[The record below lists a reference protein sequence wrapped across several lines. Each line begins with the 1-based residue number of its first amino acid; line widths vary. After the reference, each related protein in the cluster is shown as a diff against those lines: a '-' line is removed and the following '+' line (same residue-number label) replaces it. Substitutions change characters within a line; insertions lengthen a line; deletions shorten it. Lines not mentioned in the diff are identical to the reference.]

1 MNLGMKKFHK
11 TGVLLLSLAL
21 TIVSAGVHNTVHA
34 AEVQGQELRIKVGSK
49 NAEINGSAQTIIQP
63 YQTHGVT
70 MVPLSVFKKAFGAD
84 IKLGDGNTV
93 KIMKGKHTITL
104 TLGSPVIWV
113 DGHKLRS
120 EAAPAMLHNTFMAP
134 LRIVASG
141 LGAKLS
147 TGEGGQIIVRLGQDE
162 AADPGGDGGIDI
174 DTGKTRIGNSYYGWT
189 MQYPNGLIPGSSGD
203 ESMATFSDSE
213 DTYYLEVHA
222 GSRISETA
230 DVDTLMDT
238 LLTSAR
244 NSGET
249 VLDQQVFPQAKVP
262 YARIVTTDKD
272 GSMWQER
279 AYYGEGRIYTLYL
292 ASQTAKSY
300 KDLQKYDALLNTFEP
315 GFDRADKSVK
325 DLSKVKNG
333 MTTTYNDDFGIS
345 LQIPAEWTADSSHS
359 VYTGKDGTT
368 LSIHAASAP
377 AGLTLDSWAAQLQE
391 QSKRMFLPDAYK
403 WGGTTPV
410 EAAGEKALLQKSEY
424 SYGAGWYQEQQLLL
438 INGGYRYLLDY
449 SAPKG
454 LEAGQDRF
462 QDILASLDIDFEGN
476 AEILGSLENYY
487 FLTDTTRSVLKT
499 SNNYQY
505 TVNIP
510 RYWTAVNERYEQ
522 SQAEY
527 QFPGGSFRLEAD
539 SSSDPDLT
547 IWQLRSYY
555 TEAAKSVKD
564 FTLQGIDNVTLNGA
578 PATVIRIHQS
588 VKGAGQSKQVILFS
602 DGSGQLYRITTTLND
617 ANSTPEQKAA
627 IEKAVQS
634 FKFVK

>member
-1 MNLGMKKFHK
+1 MKIFHRS
-11 TGVLLLSLAL
+11 GVILLSLAL
-21 TIVSAGVHNTVHA
+21 TLMTCGVYNAAHAAGVQV
-34 AEVQGQELRIKVGSK
+34 QELRLKVGSK

-70 MVPLSVFKKAFGAD
+70 MVPLSVFKKAFEAD

-93 KIMKGKHTITL
+93 KILKGKHTITL

-120 EAAPAMLHNTFMAP
+120 ESAPAMLHNTFMAP

-141 LGAKLS
+141 IGAKLS
-147 TGEGGQIIVRLGQDE
+147 TGEGGQIVVRLGLDE
-162 AADPGGDGGIDI
+162 AADPAGDGGMDI
-174 DTGKTRIGNSYYGWT
+174 DTGKTRIGNSFYGWT
-189 MQYPNGLIPGSSGD
+189 MQYPSGLIPGSSGD

-213 DTYYLEVHA
+213 DTYYLEIHA

-249 VLDQQVFPQAKVP
+249 VLDQQVFPTAKVP

-279 AYYGEGRIYTLYL
+279 AYYGAGRIYTLYL

-315 GFDRADKSVK
+315 GFNREDKSIK

-333 MTTTYNDDFGIS
+333 MTETYNDDYGIS
-345 LQIPAEWTADSSHS
+345 MQIPAEWTADNSHR
-359 VYTGKDGTT
+359 VYTGRGGTS

-391 QSKRMFLPDAYK
+391 QSKRTFLPEAFK
-403 WGGTTPV
+403 WKGTTVV
-410 EAAGEKALLQKSEY
+410 EASGEKALLQQAEY
-424 SYGAGWYQEQQLLL
+424 TYGGIWYQEKQLLL
-438 INGGYRYLLDY
+438 IKGGYRYLLDY
-449 SAPKG
+449 SAPKE
-454 LEAGQDRF
+454 LESGKDRF
-462 QDILASLDIDFEGN
+462 QDILTSLDIDFEGN
-476 AEILGSLENYY
+476 AEILGSLEDYY
-487 FLTDTTRSVLKT
+487 FLSDTTRSVLKT

-505 TVNIP
+505 TVSIP
-510 RYWTAVNERYEQ
+510 LYWTAINERYEQ

-527 QFPGGSFRLEAD
+527 QFPGGSFKLEAD
-539 SSSDPDLT
+539 SSVDPDLT
-547 IWQLRSYY
+547 VWQLRSYY
-555 TEAAKSVKD
+555 TEAAKSIKD
-564 FTLQGIDNVTLNGA
+564 FSLQSIDNVTLAGV
-578 PATVIRIHQS
+578 PATVFRIHQT
-588 VKGAGQSKQVILFS
+588 VNGVPQSKQVILFS
-602 DGSGQLYRITTTLND
+602 DSSGQLYRITTTLND
-617 ANSTPEQKAA
+617 TNGTPEQKAA
-627 IEKAVQS
+627 LEKAVQS
-634 FKFVK
+634 FKFAK

>member
-1 MNLGMKKFHK
+1 MNLYMKIFQK
-11 TGVLLLSLAL
+11 TSVILLSLAL
-21 TIVSAGVHNTVHA
+21 TLVSTGVHNVAHA
-34 AEVQGQELRIKVGSK
+34 AGVQELRIKVGSK

-93 KIMKGKHTITL
+93 KILKGKHSIAL
-104 TLGSPVIWV
+104 ALGSPVIWV
-113 DGHKLRS
+113 DGHKIRS
-120 EAAPAMLHNTFMAP
+120 EAAPAMLQGTFMAP
-134 LRIVASG
+134 LRVVASSI
-141 LGAKLS
+141 GAKLS
-147 TGEGGQIIVRLGQDE
+147 TGEGGQIIVQLGPEE
-162 AADPGGDGGIDI
+162 AADTADDGGIDT

-189 MQYPNGLIPGSSGD
+189 MQYPSELIPGNSGD

-238 LLTSAR
+238 LLTSAK

-249 VLDQQVFPQAKVP
+249 VLDQQVFTQAKVP
-262 YARIVTTDKD
+262 FARIVTTDKD

-279 AYYGEGRIYTLYL
+279 AYYGGGRIYTLYL

-315 GFDRADKSVK
+315 GFDREDQSVK

-333 MTTTYNDDFGIS
+333 MTETYNDDYGIS
-345 LQIPAEWTADSSHS
+345 LQIPAEWTADNSHS
-359 VYTGKDGTT
+359 VFTGKDGTS
-368 LSIHAASAP
+368 LSIHVASAP
-377 AGLTLDSWAAQLQE
+377 AGLTLDSWAAQLHE
-391 QSKRMFLPDAYK
+391 QYKRTFLPDAYK
-403 WGGTTPV
+403 WGGTTQV
-410 EAAGEKALLQKSEY
+410 EAAGEKALLQQAEY
-424 SYGAGWYQEQQLLL
+424 TYGGGWYQEKQLML

-449 SAPKG
+449 SAPRE
-454 LEAGQDRF
+454 LETGKDHF

-476 AEILGSLENYY
+476 AEILGSLEDYH
-487 FLTDTTRSVLKT
+487 FLPDTTRSVLKT

-505 TVNIP
+505 TVSIP
-510 RYWTAVNERYEQ
+510 LYWTAINERYEQ

-527 QFPGGSFRLEAD
+527 QFPGGSFKLEGD
-539 SSSDPDLT
+539 SSRDPDLT
-547 IWQLRSYY
+547 VWQLRSYY
-555 TEAAKSVKD
+555 NEAAKNNKD
-564 FTLQGIDNVTLNGA
+564 FTLQGIDNVKLAGA
-578 PATVIRIHQS
+578 PATVFRIHQT
-588 VKGAGQSKQVILFS
+588 VNGVPQSKQVILFT
-602 DGSGQLYRITTTLND
+602 DSGGQSYQITTTLND

-627 IEKAVQS
+627 LDKAVQS
-634 FKFVK
+634 FKMVK